1 LLLLVLVAEVGKSL
15 SRRRPE
21 VLAEEEYTV
30 RVFSGVEVPTPTD
43 PVVVSLVT
51 LVVARVETPVAVNC
65 VTLVVA
71 RVDAP
76 EIFRALLQAGKPE
89 TTLNI

>member
-1 LLLLVLVAEVGKSL
+1 M
-15 SRRRPE
+15 
-21 VLAEEEYTV
+21 LAEEEYIV

-51 LVVARVETPVAVNC
+51 VVVVRVEAPVAVSC

-71 RVDAP
+71 KTDVP
-76 EIFRALLQAGKPE
+76 EIFKALLQAGRPA